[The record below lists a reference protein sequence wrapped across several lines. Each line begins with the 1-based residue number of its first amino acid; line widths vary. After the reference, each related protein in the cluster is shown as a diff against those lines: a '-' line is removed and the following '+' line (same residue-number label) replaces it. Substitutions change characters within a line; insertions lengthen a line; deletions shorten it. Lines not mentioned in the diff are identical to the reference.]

1 MNKSVNISGKDILR
15 YVRKKRRYLDIRF
28 SRAGLAEELGIGET
42 LLSQTINRDLGMT
55 FKDMVR
61 KERLKKATELMNA
74 SGESHLTMDDIAI
87 LSGFSNRMSLY
98 RSLKQQESLTTN
110 NQQ

>member
-1 MNKSVNISGKDILR
+1 MNKPTTLTGKDILR

-28 SRAGLAEELGIGET
+28 SRAMLADELGIGET
-42 LLSQTINRDLGMT
+42 LLSQTINRDLGVS
-55 FKDMVR
+55 FKEMVR
-61 KERLKKATELMNA
+61 RERLKKAAELMEVQK
-74 SGESHLTMDDIAI
+74 ESHLTMDDIAV